1 MTATIIRARV
11 IHAMTIPFTVQIAAT
26 TATAAETALDTV
38 IPQIDA
44 YLHDIDA
51 RFSPFRSD
59 SLVGRARRGDW
70 SALLS
75 DREFAEIYALCQQ
88 AKRLTDGA
96 FDPMHAGE
104 YDPTG
109 LVKGWAV
116 QRAYERFLQ
125 PLLRDA
131 QHDTCKAAA
140 IGGGGDIQAGVR
152 SGTDDFAWRIGVDN
166 PFGNHATALTP
177 VTATEPNVPPHSS
190 NREKPPDC
198 PNVTG
203 QATETPL
210 ASASRTPT
218 LHTITLR
225 NGAIATSGTS
235 ARGEHITRGD
245 HSLAQATIVADQ
257 LIFADMWATT
267 AISIGEDRLRALISR
282 AGGFGRVDHVQAV
295 LVSTDRSLAYLP

>member
-26 TATAAETALDTV
+26 TVTTDETALDTV
-38 IPQIDA
+38 MPQIDTH
-44 YLHDIDA
+44 LRDIDA

-70 SALLS
+70 SALLN

-109 LVKGWAV
+109 LVKGWAI

-125 PLLRDA
+125 PLLHET

-152 SGTDDFAWRIGVDN
+152 GDSDFTWRIGVDN
-166 PFGNHATALTP
+166 PFGNQATALTP
-177 VTATEPNVPPHSS
+177 VTATDP
-190 NREKPPDC
+190 
-198 PNVTG
+198 TT
-203 QATETPL
+203 ATPL
-210 ASASRTPT
+210 VSASRTPA
-218 LHTITLR
+218 LRTITLR

-235 ARGEHITRGD
+235 ARGKHITRTD
-245 HSLAQATIVADQ
+245 HSLTQATIVADQ

-267 AISIGEDRLRALISR
+267 AISVGEDRLRALISR
-282 AGGFGRVDHVQAV
+282 AGGFGLVDHVQAV
-295 LVSTDRSLAYLP
+295 LVRTDRSLAHLP

>member
-26 TATAAETALDTV
+26 TATVAETALDMV
-38 IPQIDA
+38 IPQIDTH
-44 YLHDIDA
+44 LRDIDA

-70 SALLS
+70 NALLK

-109 LVKGWAV
+109 LVKGWAI

-131 QHDTCKAAA
+131 QYDACKAAA

-152 SGTDDFAWRIGVDN
+152 GDSDFVWRIGVDN
-166 PFGNHATALTP
+166 PFGNHATALMP
-177 VTATEPNVPPHSS
+177 VTATE
-190 NREKPPDC
+190 
-198 PNVTG
+198 T
-203 QATETPL
+203 TTTTPL
-210 ASASRTPT
+210 ASTSRTPST
-218 LHTITLR
+218 LRTITLR

-235 ARGEHITRGD
+235 ARGEHITRTD

-267 AISIGEDRLRALISR
+267 AISVGENRLRALISQ
-282 AGGFGRVDHVQAV
+282 AGGFGSVDHVQAV
-295 LVSTDRSLAYLP
+295 LVRADRSLAHLP